1 MDRESIKRKIEE
13 LLALS
18 KSTNENEALA
28 AIKAARRLMLK
39 YHISA
44 SEEMITASSGT
55 CRHFGKILSM

>member
-1 MDRESIKRKIEE
+1 MDRESIKRKIEG

-39 YHISA
+39 YHIY
-44 SEEMITASSGT
+44 
-55 CRHFGKILSM
+55 